1 MKNLIRILI
10 KWYIKV
16 KFGWVFNVS
25 SMYQFLMRIGDI
37 YIYIYN
43 FRNFRIAKMDTK
55 MGFMS
60 TRTYSISLFIFEQRK
75 IRADDLTHYRFVALN

>member
-25 SMYQFLMRIGDI
+25 SMYQFLMRIFRTPRIGDI
-37 YIYIYN
+37 YIYI
-43 FRNFRIAKMDTK
+43 TLE
-55 MGFMS
+55 
-60 TRTYSISLFIFEQRK
+60 ISGLQKWIQKWDLCRQEPIQFHYLFSNSEKFARM
-75 IRADDLTHYRFVALN
+75 T